1 MTSNKQ
7 SINNSTLQS
16 PLLSAS
22 ASGDDDNIVT
32 TTTSSDEDEHEH
44 LQITRSTKLYAFC
57 ASLNSCNL
65 GYDIGVN
72 TGAGPLLQSSLSLSN
87 FQLEIFFGSLNLFA
101 MIGALSSHYINDKFG
116 RCKSFIVAALI
127 FIVGSVIQ
135 STAINYE
142 MLMVG
147 RAFVG
152 LGVGFG
158 LAVDPIYISEI
169 SQASHRGYLV
179 TWSEF
184 AINLGIV
191 FGFVSGLLFATV
203 DENVAWRYM
212 FALGVILPCVVIYLA
227 SFVMPESP
235 RWLVTNNREEE
246 ARTVLQSVYPEGYNV
261 NMIIYEIKDDIKK
274 EEIAE
279 HRHGWGVILHPS
291 PAYKRM
297 LLVGVGTAIA
307 QQAVGIDAILYFMVF
322 ILDQSGIT
330 SRVTQMWI
338 LVGLGLVKLCV
349 IFVAGLLL
357 DKTGRRPL
365 MIISLL
371 GMSVSFIIV
380 SLSFI
385 GGTTAASETAVIVGL
400 ALYLAFFSI
409 GMGPATWT
417 IASEVF
423 PTTIRAKAMS
433 LATFGNRA
441 TATIFSSSF
450 LTVANAMGWSPF
462 FIMMA
467 VVCLV
472 ILVWIYIYLP
482 ETKGRH
488 LEEMTQY
495 FAEITGDTSVMEAE
509 RALHDRRGGGGIDD
523 DETPQSERVI
533 I

>member
-116 RCKSFIVAALI
+116 RCKSFIVAAII

-135 STAINYE
+135 STAVNYE

-212 FALGVILPCVVIYLA
+212 FALGTILPCVVIYLA

-261 NMIIYEIKDDIKK
+261 NMIVYEIKDDIKK

-450 LTVANAMGWSPF
+450 LSVANAMGWSPF

-509 RALHDRRGGGGIDD
+509 RAMHDRRGGGGIDD

>member
-1 MTSNKQ
+1 
-7 SINNSTLQS
+7 
-16 PLLSAS
+16 
-22 ASGDDDNIVT
+22 
-32 TTTSSDEDEHEH
+32 
-44 LQITRSTKLYAFC
+44 
-57 ASLNSCNL
+57 
-65 GYDIGVN
+65 
-72 TGAGPLLQSSLSLSN
+72 
-87 FQLEIFFGSLNLFA
+87 

-135 STAINYE
+135 STAVNYE

-212 FALGVILPCVVIYLA
+212 FALGIILPCVVIYLA

-246 ARTVLQSVYPEGYNV
+246 ARTVLQSVYPEGYDV
-261 NMIIYEIKDDIKK
+261 NMIVYEIKDDIKK

-365 MIISLL
+365 MFISLL

-385 GGTTAASETAVIVGL
+385 GGTTTAASETAVIVGL

-423 PTTIRAKAMS
+423 TTTIRAKAMS

-450 LTVANAMGWSPF
+450 LSVANAMGWSPF

-488 LEEMTQY
+488 LEEMAQY
-495 FAEITGDTSVMEAE
+495 FAEITGDASVIEAE
-509 RALHDRRGGGGIDD
+509 RALHDRRGGGGVDND

>member
-1 MTSNKQ
+1 MASKQ
-7 SINNSTLQS
+7 STNNSALQS
-16 PLLSAS
+16 PLLDDGGKDAS
-22 ASGDDDNIVT
+22 
-32 TTTSSDEDEHEH
+32 SSDERQHVE
-44 LQITRSTKLYAFC
+44 ITRSTKLYAFC

-87 FQLEIFFGSLNLFA
+87 AQLELFFGSLNLFA
-101 MIGALSSHYINDKFG
+101 MVGALSSHYINDKFG
-116 RCKSFIVAALI
+116 RCKSFIVAAII

-135 STAINYE
+135 SAAINYE
-142 MLMVG
+142 MLMIG

-169 SQASHRGYLV
+169 SQADHRGYLV

-191 FGFVSGLLFATV
+191 FGFTSGLIFATV
-203 DENVAWRYM
+203 DENVAWRCM
-212 FALGVILPCVVIYLA
+212 FALGILLPCVVIYLA
-227 SFVMPESP
+227 SYVMPESP
-235 RWLVTNNREEE
+235 RWLVTNNREDE
-246 ARTVLQSVYPEGYNV
+246 ARQVLQKVYPPGYNV
-261 NMIIYEIKDDIKK
+261 NTIIGEIKDDIKK

-279 HRHGWGVILHPS
+279 HTHGWGVILHPS

-330 SRVTQMWI
+330 SRVAQMWI

-365 MIISLL
+365 MSISLL

-385 GGTTAASETAVIVGL
+385 GGTAAASETAVAGL

-423 PTTIRAKAMS
+423 TTTIRAKAMS

-441 TATIFSSSF
+441 TATIFASSF
-450 LTVANAMGWSPF
+450 LSVANAMGWSPF

-488 LEEMTQY
+488 LEEMAQY
-495 FAEITGDTSVMEAE
+495 FADITGDMSVIEAE
-509 RALHDRRGGGGIDD
+509 KALHSRGCDSN
-523 DETPQSERVI
+523 DENETQDYEEAQSKRGAI

>member
-1 MTSNKQ
+1 MASNKQ

-16 PLLSAS
+16 PLLSTS

-32 TTTSSDEDEHEH
+32 TTTSSDEDEHKH

-116 RCKSFIVAALI
+116 RCKSFIVAAII

-261 NMIIYEIKDDIKK
+261 NMIVYEIKDDIKK

-450 LTVANAMGWSPF
+450 LSVANAMGWSPF

-467 VVCLV
+467 VICLV